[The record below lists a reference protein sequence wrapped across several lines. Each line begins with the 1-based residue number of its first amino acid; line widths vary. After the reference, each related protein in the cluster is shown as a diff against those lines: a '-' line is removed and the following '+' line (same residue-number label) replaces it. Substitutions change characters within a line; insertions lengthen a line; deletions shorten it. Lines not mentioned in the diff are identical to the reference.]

1 MQLIEKEILDFLENL
16 YGCAHVE
23 YLDGSI
29 YISDEETERGYK
41 VTVEETN

>member
-16 YGCAHVE
+16 YGCAYVE
-23 YLDGSI
+23 YLDDSI
-29 YISDEETERGYK
+29 HISDEETGRGYK

>member
-16 YGCAHVE
+16 YGCSEVE
-23 YLDGSI
+23 YVDGAI
-29 YISDEETERGYK
+29 HVSDEETGRGYK